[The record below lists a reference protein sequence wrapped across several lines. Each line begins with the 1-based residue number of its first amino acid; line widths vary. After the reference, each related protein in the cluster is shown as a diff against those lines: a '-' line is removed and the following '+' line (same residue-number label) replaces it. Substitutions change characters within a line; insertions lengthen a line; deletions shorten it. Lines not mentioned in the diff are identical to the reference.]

1 MAEQGLTADTNASP
15 AESNAGVVPA
25 PTCTLVIFGA
35 GGDLTKRLL
44 MPALYNLSGSRL
56 LPDAFKV
63 IGVDRVQQSDDD
75 WRRGLTET
83 MQSFTK
89 DKTAEFYT
97 PKLDDAAWG
106 WVQQRLAYM
115 PGDFSQDETFARI
128 GKAIGEGSAVFYL
141 AVAARFFATVAE
153 GLGKAGLLK
162 QSGDQFRRLVIE
174 KPFGADLPSS
184 QALNASILKQ
194 ADESQVFRI
203 DHFLGK
209 ETVQSIMAVRFANGM
224 FEPTWRREYIDHV
237 QITAAETVG
246 VEERGAFYEPTGA
259 LRDMVPNHLFTL
271 LCTVAME
278 PPNSFDA
285 EDVRTAKASV
295 VEAIRPIQTDAAVR
309 GQYSAGEEFGHPVPA
324 YRSEPHVAPDS
335 RTETYVAL
343 RVDIENWRWA
353 GVPFYLR
360 TGKRLAGRRTE
371 ISVHYKPA
379 PYRMFR
385 DTPVE
390 QTTANV
396 VRLMIDPTQG
406 IESEFDAKVPGPVM
420 KLGRVASSMRYSTFF
435 KEQPNVGYETLL
447 YDCMMGDATLFQRAD
462 NVEAG
467 WRAVEPLL
475 ESWGRGEG
483 EVEQYAAGSQGP
495 AGADQLLAR
504 DGRQW
509 LKLEE

>member
-1 MAEQGLTADTNASP
+1 
-15 AESNAGVVPA
+15 
-25 PTCTLVIFGA
+25 
-35 GGDLTKRLL
+35 
-44 MPALYNLSGSRL
+44 
-56 LPDAFKV
+56 
-63 IGVDRVQQSDDD
+63 
-75 WRRGLTET
+75 
-83 MQSFTK
+83 
-89 DKTAEFYT
+89 
-97 PKLDDAAWG
+97 
-106 WVQQRLAYM
+106 
-115 PGDFSQDETFARI
+115 
-128 GKAIGEGSAVFYL
+128 
-141 AVAARFFATVAE
+141 
-153 GLGKAGLLK
+153 
-162 QSGDQFRRLVIE
+162 VIE

-194 ADESQVFRI
+194 AGEGQVFRI

-209 ETVQSIMAVRFANGM
+209 ETVQSIMAVRFADGM
-224 FEPTWRREYIDHV
+224 FEPTWRREYVDHV
-237 QITAAETVG
+237 QITAAETVS

-259 LRDMVPNHLFTL
+259 LRDMVPKHLFTL

-285 EDVRTAKASV
+285 EDVRSAKANV
-295 VEAIRPIQTDAAVR
+295 VEAIRPVQPDAAVR
-309 GQYSAGEEFGHPVPA
+309 GQYSAGEKFGDPVPA
-324 YRSEPHVAPDS
+324 YRNEPHVAPDS

-360 TGKRLAGRRTE
+360 TGKRLADRCTE

-390 QTTANV
+390 QTTPNV

-420 KLGRVASSMRYSTFF
+420 KLGRVATSMRYSTFF

-447 YDCMMGDATLFQRAD
+447 YDGMMGEATLSQRAD

-475 ESWGRGEG
+475 KSWGRGEG
-483 EVEQYAAGSQGP
+483 DVEPYAAGSQGP
-495 AGADQLLAR
+495 MGADQLLAR
-504 DGRQW
+504 NGRGR
-509 LKLEE
+509 LKLEG